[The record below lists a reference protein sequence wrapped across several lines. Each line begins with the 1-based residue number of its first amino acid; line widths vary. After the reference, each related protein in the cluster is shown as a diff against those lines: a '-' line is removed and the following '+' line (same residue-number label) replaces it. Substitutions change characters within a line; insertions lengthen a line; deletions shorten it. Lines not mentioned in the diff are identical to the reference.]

1 MDIVPLSYYN
11 PLCTICI
18 TCTKCNISVSDTK
31 KMHFIYNSVQNGY
44 TVSSEL
50 DDKNKYCFVKNKI
63 KIDKDKGITKSDL
76 KRSNSVP

>member
-11 PLCTICI
+11 PLCTNCI
-18 TCTKCNISVSDTK
+18 KCTKCNISVEDTK

-44 TVSSEL
+44 TVNCEQYS
-50 DDKNKYCFVKNKI
+50 KNKYCFTKNKI
-63 KIDKDKGITKSDL
+63 KIDKDIIMKKDL